1 MQVFSIKPPV
11 YFFLLLSIVILGF
24 FSNMA
29 ENAYSVYLIALPI
42 LYICLH
48 AFILE
53 LIVSAKELWT
63 KQKLHFLFLSL
74 KNLVLCLFM
83 ISAVGKLVNI
93 GIFDSLFVISTLCL
107 FILLLVSIP
116 IWIGLFFLKRVSY
129 SKNNRTFFIDLF
141 QLLLLVELIA
151 ELTNLVD
158 MSSWRIYPI
167 ALFFLVNLIQL
178 LKEVLIKKQT
188 ALSFLHKSYSYNL
201 KSVFF
206 LGSIIP
212 IIYLQLVSLRIFP
225 VFFWPEKTLAEIYFD
240 KTADI
245 EKTITLKVNSK
256 LFWGIKNHN
265 LLGLNLSKE
274 SYNRL
279 QQGFIVSN
287 NGSLELNFHSENGL
301 ITPVIDYKSQ

>member
-93 GIFDSLFVISTLCL
+93 GLAKFLFICSSVVLIVLLFFSFLSWLFLFFTRKVNFSQISMELIMDVFQVLAISELFFEAINLFDLKEWRIYILCL
-107 FILLLVSIP
+107 FF
-116 IWIGLFFLKRVSY
+116 LFFGILWIRFKIKKIRKNERYLYNLRNIFVSA
-129 SKNNRTFFIDLF
+129 SF
-141 QLLLLVELIA
+141 
-151 ELTNLVD
+151 
-158 MSSWRIYPI
+158 
-167 ALFFLVNLIQL
+167 
-178 LKEVLIKKQT
+178 VLILYFQIV
-188 ALSFLHKSYSYNL
+188 SVEFL
-201 KSVFF
+201 
-206 LGSIIP
+206 
-212 IIYLQLVSLRIFP
+212 P
-225 VFFWPEKTLAEIYFD
+225 VFYKSDRTISESQFERE
-240 KTADI
+240 ADYERLLI
-245 EKTITLKVNSK
+245 IRMNSE
-256 LFWGIKNHN
+256 LFWGLKNGEIYGMSLSDLDSKKIKE
-265 LLGLNLSKE
+265 GWIYSEADTTLSFV
-274 SYNRL
+274 L
-279 QQGFIVSN
+279 M
-287 NGSLELNFHSENGL
+287 
-301 ITPVIDYKSQ
+301 